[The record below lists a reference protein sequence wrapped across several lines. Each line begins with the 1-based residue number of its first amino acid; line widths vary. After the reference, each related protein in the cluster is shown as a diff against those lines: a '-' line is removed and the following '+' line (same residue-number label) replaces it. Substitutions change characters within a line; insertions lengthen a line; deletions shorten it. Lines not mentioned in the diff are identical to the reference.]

1 MLRGPRERR
10 KTRTPRGETDHGGNH
25 EELRTR
31 RIYCAHSGHRGRA
44 RLARDVRRLG
54 WVACEDGTRSDVGDG
69 NEGRSKERVRP
80 RSNPFGRV
88 GLSGSA
94 APVRVSARP
103 RFVYQLRPNQSI
115 SERDLVLVRTDQKS
129 DHREIRVAKV
139 GSWTAN
145 TRTGFDQKK
154 LIPIA
159 VTRKGETI
167 EIVPNA
173 DLDVGEY
180 FVTAGFSPVGFDFGV
195 GGR

>member
-1 MLRGPRERR
+1 VKMAHVPMSGTATKGVAKSVFVPAA
-10 KTRTPRGETDHGGNH
+10 TP
-25 EELRTR
+25 
-31 RIYCAHSGHRGRA
+31 SVV
-44 RLARDVRRLG
+44 RDF
-54 WVACEDGTRSDVGDG
+54 
-69 NEGRSKERVRP
+69 P
-80 RSNPFGRV
+80 
-88 GLSGSA
+88 GSA

-115 SERDLVLVRTDQKS
+115 SERDLVLVRMDQKS